1 MPRRLLLLTGQLE
14 ARFVTTQLARPGDLI
29 RPVASLDELR
39 AALDETDEPAR
50 LLAFCTAVI
59 VPEPLLWRLP
69 GPSYNIH
76 PGPPSY
82 PGRHPES
89 WGAYDGCTR
98 FGATLHEM
106 APRVDEG
113 PIVDVEWTGVP
124 PGAGQLEFGRRA
136 LRASV
141 ALLARWYVRLLDEDG
156 ALPRSRHEWCGRKTT
171 HAQLE
176 AMRHVPADVTQ
187 EELERRRRAF
197 AEVAGTRLIV
207 TLHGREFVHTIGE
220 PGPDAADATEE
231 APARPL
237 ASPL

>member
-14 ARFVTTQLARPGDLI
+14 ARFVTTQLARPGDVI
-29 RPVASLDELR
+29 RPVASLDELK
-39 AALDETDEPAR
+39 AALDESEEAAR

-59 VPEPLLWRLP
+59 VPEPLLRRLP

-89 WGAYDGCTR
+89 WGAYDGCAR

-113 PIVDVEWTGVP
+113 PIVDVEWTGIP
-124 PGAGQLEFGRRA
+124 PAAGQLEFGRRA

-141 ALLARWYVRLLDEDG
+141 ALLARWYTRLLDDDG
-156 ALPRSRHEWCGRKTT
+156 PLPRSEHAWSGRKTT
-171 HAQLE
+171 HAQLL
-176 AMRHVPADVTQ
+176 AMRQVPADVSSG
-187 EELERRRRAF
+187 ELERRRRAF
-197 AEVAGTRLIV
+197 AEIPGTRLTL
-207 TLHGREFVHTIGE
+207 TLHGREFVHTVDE
-220 PGPDAADATEE
+220 PEPDGTESAASSA
-231 APARPL
+231 
-237 ASPL
+237 